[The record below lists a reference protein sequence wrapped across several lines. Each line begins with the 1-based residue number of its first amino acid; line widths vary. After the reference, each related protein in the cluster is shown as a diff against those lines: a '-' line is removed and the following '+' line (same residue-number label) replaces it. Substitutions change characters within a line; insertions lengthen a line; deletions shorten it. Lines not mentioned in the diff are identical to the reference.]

1 MSASDAEG
9 AAPRD
14 DTEQRREAL
23 RRIAE
28 ARVKT
33 GDFIARLMMAYAD
46 ETLEKFEKSET
57 RPPKWKKPT
66 LKMDAGDS
74 HTLHIKIF
82 YWGVRRMIWNVIDAQ
97 ISGDATGSP

>member
-1 MSASDAEG
+1 M
-9 AAPRD
+9 
-14 DTEQRREAL
+14 
-23 RRIAE
+23 
-28 ARVKT
+28 KT

-66 LKMDAGDS
+66 LKMDAGDR